1 MYQTNKK
8 ATTNCIGIEYLQNA
22 FEPEEIEE
30 LENNLNK
37 FGIELKTYSSAP
49 KYIMGIEELFP
60 QIQIFLSSDIAQAIY
75 LGIASSAIWDGIKLF
90 FCSLKN
96 IVKKKPFTHVSN
108 NKVNT
113 KATPNIHVNIGESH
127 IVLPIDIDD
136 SKFEY
141 FVDKMFDSMD
151 KNIVVEEKYVFYDA
165 EKQTLEYYT
174 RHEVAMKSYQ
184 DWKEK
189 QNSKETTTEE

>member
-1 MYQTNKK
+1 
-8 ATTNCIGIEYLQNA
+8 
-22 FEPEEIEE
+22 
-30 LENNLNK
+30 
-37 FGIELKTYSSAP
+37 
-49 KYIMGIEELFP
+49 MGIEELFP

-90 FCSLKN
+90 FRSLKN
-96 IVKKKPFTHVSN
+96 IIKKKTFTHVSN

-151 KNIVVEEKYVFYDA
+151 KDIVNEEKYVFYDA
-165 EKQTLEYYT
+165 EKQTFEYYT
-174 RHEVAMKSYQ
+174 RHEVTMKSYQ

>member
-1 MYQTNKK
+1 MDKSKKK
-8 ATTNCIGIEYLQNA
+8 ALTSAIGLEYQQNA
-22 FEPEEIEE
+22 FDSEELKE
-30 LENNLNK
+30 LENVLKKYGIK
-37 FGIELKTYSSAP
+37 FKSHSSAP
-49 KYIMGIEELFP
+49 KYIMGIEDFFP
-60 QIQIFLSSDIAQAIY
+60 QIQVFLSSDMAQAIY
-75 LGIASSAIWDGIKLF
+75 WGIASGAIWDGIKLF
-90 FCSLKN
+90 LRTLRKM
-96 IVKKKPFTHVSN
+96 VKKKLFAHVSN
-108 NKVNT
+108 NKVNI

-174 RHEVAMKSYQ
+174 RHEVTIKSYQ

>member
-1 MYQTNKK
+1 MDKSKKK
-8 ATTNCIGIEYLQNA
+8 ALTSAIGLEYQQNA
-22 FEPEEIEE
+22 FDSEELKE
-30 LENNLNK
+30 LENGLSDC
-37 FGIELKTYSSAP
+37 GISLKTHANKP

-60 QIQIFLSSDIAQAIY
+60 QIQIFLSSDIVQTIC
-75 LGIASSAIWDGIKLF
+75 LGVASSAIWDGIKF
-90 FCSLKN
+90 FLKTLRN
-96 IVKKKPFTHVSN
+96 MVKKKQFTHVSN
-108 NKVNT
+108 GKVDTN
-113 KATPNIHVNIGESH
+113 ATPNIHVNIGESH

-141 FVDKMFDSMD
+141 FVEKMFDSMD

-174 RHEVAMKSYQ
+174 RHEVTIKSYQ

>member
-37 FGIELKTYSSAP
+37 FGIKLKTYSSAP

-90 FCSLKN
+90 FRSLKN
-96 IVKKKPFTHVSN
+96 IVKKKTFTHVSN

-113 KATPNIHVNIGESH
+113 KATPNIHVTIGESH

-151 KNIVVEEKYVFYDA
+151 KDIVNEEKYVFYDA
-165 EKQTLEYYT
+165 EKQTFEYYT
-174 RHEVAMKSYQ
+174 RHEVTMKSYQ

-189 QNSKETTTEE
+189 QNSTETTTEE